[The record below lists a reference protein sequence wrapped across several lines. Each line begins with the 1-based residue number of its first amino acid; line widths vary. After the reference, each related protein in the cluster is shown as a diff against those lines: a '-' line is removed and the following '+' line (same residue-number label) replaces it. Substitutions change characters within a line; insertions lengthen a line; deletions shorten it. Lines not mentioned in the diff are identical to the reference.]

1 MGWRSSDQK
10 PHSSTWEPS
19 STRARSSAL
28 SDGELLARFIAETSE
43 AAEFAFATLVER
55 HAPMVLLVCR
65 QMLGDEHD
73 AQDASQATFLIL
85 ARKAKSIRK
94 AEALGSWLHGV
105 ALRVS
110 RKAKLAAA
118 RRRASERRGALMA
131 ARPESEGARNVT
143 EACPE
148 LHEEIN
154 RLQERYRLPVVL
166 CYLEGLTHEQA
177 AQRLGW
183 PLGTVES
190 RLARARERLRNRLTK
205 RGAMPAVA
213 LLGARSLAEMARPG
227 LSSGWIAATARSATQ
242 FAGGKAVAAVAS
254 ANVAFLTQGTLQAM
268 AVTQIKLFLTHTAVV
283 VLGAI
288 GVMAAVHAAWL
299 PRPES
304 PRLSAVPAAQAHEP
318 PKPAAPAPYTPVTI
332 KVGGRVLDPAGKPK
346 EGARLWLA
354 FQGTDWIFSTR
365 VPEVRATTGAL
376 GRFEFTVSDVDPE
389 VSRALRMTSGWPD
402 GFGNIQVIAS
412 AEGLGPAWTSLAQI
426 KGDIE
431 LRLVPDDIPV
441 EGKLL
446 TLEGRPLAGITVRA
460 QMVEDASKP

>member
-1 MGWRSSDQK
+1 MALERSETALK
-10 PHSSTWEPS
+10 HLGTLFNEG
-19 STRARSSAL
+19 ASSAL

-43 AAEFAFATLVER
+43 AAEFAFAALVER

-143 EACPE
+143 EPCPE

-190 RLARARERLRNRLTK
+190 RLARARERLAQPTYKPRSDAGRRPAGCPLARRNGQDGPFR
-205 RGAMPAVA
+205 PAGSRRQ
-213 LLGARSLAEMARPG
+213 LGPQ
-227 LSSGWIAATARSATQ
+227 LSSQEEKPWPP
-242 FAGGKAVAAVAS
+242 
-254 ANVAFLTQGTLQAM
+254 
-268 AVTQIKLFLTHTAVV
+268 
-283 VLGAI
+283 
-288 GVMAAVHAAWL
+288 W
-299 PRPES
+299 PRPMWHS
-304 PRLSAVPAAQAHEP
+304 
-318 PKPAAPAPYTPVTI
+318 
-332 KVGGRVLDPAGKPK
+332 
-346 EGARLWLA
+346 
-354 FQGTDWIFSTR
+354 
-365 VPEVRATTGAL
+365 
-376 GRFEFTVSDVDPE
+376 
-389 VSRALRMTSGWPD
+389 
-402 GFGNIQVIAS
+402 
-412 AEGLGPAWTSLAQI
+412 
-426 KGDIE
+426 
-431 LRLVPDDIPV
+431 
-441 EGKLL
+441 
-446 TLEGRPLAGITVRA
+446 
-460 QMVEDASKP
+460 